1 MGSLAERLEVTVVDD
16 TAVSRALI
24 IDALEQIGITRVV
37 QAKDGVQALKDIVAK
52 PGHLVISDMNMP
64 GMDGL
69 TLLKKLRETPSTSR
83 IGFILVTGSA
93 DKTLIDRGKAL
104 QMNNYVAKPFTVE
117 AVRKAIEAVVGRL
130 Q

>member
-1 MGSLAERLEVTVVDD
+1 MASLAEKLEVTVVDD

-24 IDALEQIGITRVV
+24 IDALEQIGIKKVA
-37 QAKDGVQALKDIVAK
+37 QAKDGAQALKDIMAK
-52 PGHLVISDMNMP
+52 PTHLVISDMNMP

-69 TLLKKLRETPSTSR
+69 ALLKKLRENPSTSR

-93 DKTLIDRGKAL
+93 DKTLVDRGKAL
-104 QMNNYVAKPFTVE
+104 QMNNYVAKPFTVDT
-117 AVRKAIEAVVGRL
+117 VRRAIEAVVGRL

>member
-1 MGSLAERLEVTVVDD
+1 MALLAEKLEVMVVDD

-24 IDALEQIGITRVV
+24 VDALEQIGIKKVTV
-37 QAKDGVQALKDIVAK
+37 AKDGNQALKDLSGK
-52 PGHLVISDMNMP
+52 QMHLVISDMNMP

-69 TLLKKLRETPSTSR
+69 ELLKRLRGQAPTSR

-93 DKTLIDRGKAL
+93 DKTLIERGRAL

-117 AVRKAIEAVVGRL
+117 TVKTAIEAVVGRL

>member
-1 MGSLAERLEVTVVDD
+1 MALLADKLEVLVVDD

-24 IDALEQIGITRVV
+24 VNALEQIGIKRVTV
-37 QAKDGVQALKDIVAK
+37 AKDGAQALKDLA
-52 PGHLVISDMNMP
+52 GRQMHLVISDMNMP
-64 GMDGL
+64 GIDGL
-69 TLLKKLRETPSTSR
+69 ELLKRLRAQSATSR

-93 DKTLIDRGKAL
+93 DKTLIERGRAL

-117 AVRKAIEAVVGRL
+117 TVKTAIEAVVGRL